1 MNTILM
7 QPRSELTEAL
17 PTPPVPAQV
26 DMSQLREELGEVA
39 HEALEAR
46 MAGIPL
52 DRAVRDPRFPAM
64 GEFHQ
69 GLRDALFVE
78 LPRELETWVAD
89 LQSPERARA
98 AGIPAFFGQ
107 LFDRAHES
115 GLAAPA
121 VTATE
126 VDGPSQLQAALA
138 ELLLFET
145 VRLRLLM
152 SAWSSPEFESLGG
165 SEEDVDEIAWGEVAF
180 LLQEPELADPD
191 VRPIAVMVASASV
204 ALAREAAGRAAALR
218 RVGEDTRE
226 ELRMQA
232 RLREALRELR
242 LPESVLLENALANIL
257 GEERLELPD
266 LQASRPV
273 ALGGLSRQ
281 AMDQRVSRGRRALH
295 KAQEQWPRR
304 RKPSLYDM
312 LRDDDAPA

>member
-7 QPRSELTEAL
+7 QPPSELTEAL
-17 PTPPVPAQV
+17 PTPPVPANV
-26 DMSQLREELGEVA
+26 DMTQLREELGEVA

-52 DRAVRDPRFPAM
+52 DRAVRDPQFPAM
-64 GEFHQ
+64 LEFHQ

-78 LPRELETWVAD
+78 LPRELHTWVED

-98 AGIPAFFGQ
+98 AGIPSFFGQ
-107 LFDRAHES
+107 LFDRAHDS
-115 GLAAPA
+115 PLARPETDASA
-121 VTATE
+121 
-126 VDGPSQLQAALA
+126 DGPSQLQAALA

-152 SAWSSPEFESLGG
+152 AAWSSPEFESLGG
-165 SEEDVDEIAWGEVAF
+165 SESDVDEIAWGEVAF

-218 RVGEDTRE
+218 RVGEDTRS

-242 LPESVLLENALANIL
+242 LPESVLLENALANML

-266 LQASRPV
+266 LQANRPV
-273 ALGGLSRQ
+273 ALAGLSRQ

-312 LRDDDAPA
+312 LREDDDTTA